1 MFTSVRHRL
10 AALHTGRR
18 SPIGGRFG
26 VPTVAMVVL
35 LPGLLS
41 GCALSTSLLAARNT
55 GTIVVE
61 VIRMDSTIILSANG
75 RSKQKTSRTIT
86 VTTMTQISGT
96 GEQQRVFLNDY
107 SLARPGYQ
115 QVIAGDSLQLYD
127 PTDNTIYATTER
139 ASQAAAVRQME
150 KNAPKGSVS
159 TSGTAIAYSPGGAN
173 DAPGRM
179 SVFEQQLRAHLYELA
194 GRTEIN
200 GRVALKLVPARRA
213 VPLGRLQD

>member
-1 MFTSVRHRL
+1 
-10 AALHTGRR
+10 
-18 SPIGGRFG
+18 
-26 VPTVAMVVL
+26 VVL

-41 GCALSTSLLAARNT
+41 GCGLSTSLLAARKP

-61 VIRMDSTIILSANG
+61 VVRMDSATIQTAPG
-75 RSKQKTSRTIT
+75 RAKHRTTVTVTGTTIT
-86 VTTMTQISGT
+86 ETSGT
-96 GEQQRVFLNDY
+96 GDEQSVFFQD
-107 SLARPGYQ
+107 SFTPPGYQ
-115 QVIAGDSLQLYD
+115 QVETGNLLQLYD
-127 PTDNTIYATTER
+127 PTDNTIHVTTEH
-139 ASQAAAVRQME
+139 ASQAATIRQME

-179 SVFEQQLRAHLYELA
+179 SVFEQQLRAHLYKLA